1 MWEKSHEA
9 VKKQPTRQKQN
20 KRILSTRLVKSQ
32 FWQSGVTAD
41 QKRHRCRSRSCREK
55 RCSIHYPNY
64 SRVIKTATA
73 NIEPKKVAAEE
84 KTPGPKE
91 EGMSARERLELQ
103 RWNISLQKKR
113 SLATNRTKIEEEWRF
128 GLEGKKCWFIRQ
140 FFFLFGLKR
149 RGKETVTWT
158 KPTNEQKDDNGNW
171 CQWINFSFWQLFLK
185 LFRI

>member
-1 MWEKSHEA
+1 MWEKSQEA

-20 KRILSTRLVKSQ
+20 KPILSTSLVKSQ

-113 SLATNRTKIEEEWRF
+113 SLATNRTKIEEEWKIRVGREKKMLIHSTIF
-128 GLEGKKCWFIRQ
+128 FSVGIEVKREGNSHLNKTNKWA
-140 FFFLFGLKR
+140 KR
-149 RGKETVTWT
+149 W
-158 KPTNEQKDDNGNW
+158 Q
-171 CQWINFSFWQLFLK
+171 WQLMSMD
-185 LFRI
+185 